1 MYNLTSMVITAN
13 QAKIKNKQTRTIYGK
28 RENTTFITIE
38 IAFHKKVKISHD
50 AAYIQ
55 CSFL

>member
-1 MYNLTSMVITAN
+1 MQHARVSSLKQKYIY
-13 QAKIKNKQTRTIYGK
+13 KQTRTIYGK